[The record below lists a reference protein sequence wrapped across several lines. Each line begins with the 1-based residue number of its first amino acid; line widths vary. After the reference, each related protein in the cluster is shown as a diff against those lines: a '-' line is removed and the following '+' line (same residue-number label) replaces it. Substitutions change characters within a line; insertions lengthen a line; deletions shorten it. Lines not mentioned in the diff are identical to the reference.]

1 MTLEIVVL
9 ALASTIRPT
18 SLAAVYAI
26 LASDAPRRL
35 MTAYIAAGLAFTIAV
50 GLLILGAVGGIGTHP
65 GSSHTKAVAE
75 LVGGLVA
82 LAFGV
87 LVLTRR
93 VSGPSRTRT
102 SDVSPRWA
110 GLRDRRLTL
119 RGAALAGP
127 ATHVPGLFYLIALNL
142 IAASGSKAPRAV
154 WALLVFNALWFALP
168 IAALAICIARPAAA
182 QGVVGAAEA
191 WTRRHARVIVI
202 VASLGVGAIL
212 VVRALLT
219 L

>member
-1 MTLEIVVL
+1 
-9 ALASTIRPT
+9 
-18 SLAAVYAI
+18 
-26 LASDAPRRL
+26 
-35 MTAYIAAGLAFTIAV
+35 MTAYIAAGVAFTVAV
-50 GLLILGAVGGIGTHP
+50 GLLILGAVGGIGTQP

-87 LVLTRR
+87 LVLTGR
-93 VSGPSRTRT
+93 VAGPSGNEAP
-102 SDVSPRWA
+102 DVSPRWA

-127 ATHVPGLFYLIALNL
+127 ATHIPGLFYLIALNV
-142 IAASGSKAPRAV
+142 IAGSESKAPRAV
-154 WALLVFNALWFALP
+154 SAVLIFNALWFALP

-182 QGVVGAAEA
+182 QGVVSAAEA

-212 VVRALLT
+212 VVRAVLT